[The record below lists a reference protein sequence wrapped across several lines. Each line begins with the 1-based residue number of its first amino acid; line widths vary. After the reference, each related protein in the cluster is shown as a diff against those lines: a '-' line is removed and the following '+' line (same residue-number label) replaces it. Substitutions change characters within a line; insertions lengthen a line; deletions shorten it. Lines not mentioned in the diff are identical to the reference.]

1 MSYYGGF
8 SLSPMATTA
17 MYADDVNKNK
27 GKKKSDTNDNNDDLK
42 KETTLEQKNNNA
54 DVVKENELLDNNIKQ
69 KSPVII
75 KYFKPSYIHL
85 YIEKIICNVA
95 ATSFHNNKKNFY
107 INCTLGNKFLGKT
120 SNLTFEPSSG
130 GYRSIALSN
139 FHVKISFVDYLKCLQ
154 KNNNVGICFEIRVT
168 NLNDL
173 IGVVQ
178 INGRDNND
186 RALPY
191 LDDKF
196 DNESKR
202 IKKIWLSSQLHG
214 YRNSYIMILVS
225 SSLSYNEK
233 KNDNDNSN
241 NNNKLE
247 EEDTD
252 ANSNNNN
259 YVNEDI
265 LPQCPN
271 YDRYGISVKSSA
283 ELQIQAYEWR
293 SYYDQEN
300 EFQSYQI
307 WSNMKYMKIIRQEHP
322 FSLIGMKDDKK
333 PTKIKEITDSVTSKI
348 KSTLSSNYVETHT
361 REDRL
366 KWREEIWKGSIPQDK
381 RMEAYLEL
389 SGGKI
394 KRAREGKSYF
404 KRLCNAKV
412 NETDAMQIEVDL
424 PRTFA
429 GNNFSTYDEDGNI
442 KDGER
447 IDDLRLVLGAFS
459 CRNRAIGYCQAMNYI
474 VARLLMIGEPE
485 DAFWVLCAIC
495 EDIFPGYWV
504 PSMTGVQADLKVLED
519 LIHARLPR
527 VAAKIKR
534 LEIPIT
540 GILSQYILTLFLLSP
555 SDCAF
560 KILDVILLEGG
571 NALLAVAFGYFK
583 LFEHELVEQARDF
596 HQFCNILKRKVEIF
610 HNVSEILDIAFKELN
625 EVGRKTIMVARNN
638 FRRNFNKNA
647 VFERR
652 LKSRLKK
659 NAKMKSDEEF
669 NVAYTIFK
677 QMALNNVDKDLE
689 LKKRELSV
697 DYWKLDLED
706 FRTVFIQLNPSW
718 SKDLSLIDR
727 LFVTLDR
734 THSGYVDINEFM
746 HGIQVLS
753 NGTSEEKMTLVFLAY
768 DANDS
773 NSMNQEE
780 LKSLLKTVYLVNGMD
795 LEQNALVASVEACLS
810 MILPEDDTERPNVR
824 RSLRLEKDDDG
835 SSYSSND
842 TNVKTITL
850 KPFIEL
856 HKFQPLILK
865 CFSLSLFESDDK

>member
-1 MSYYGGF
+1 MSFFGGF

-17 MYADDVNKNK
+17 LYVDNADKKYTNKTVNADAEQDV
-27 GKKKSDTNDNNDDLK
+27 KKKEEASGKDAGTTSADN
-42 KETTLEQKNNNA
+42 EIERISTPKN
-54 DVVKENELLDNNIKQ
+54 
-69 KSPVII
+69 PPMI
-75 KYFKPSYIHL
+75 KYFTPSHIHL
-85 YIEKIICNVA
+85 YIEKIICNIS
-95 ATSFHNNKKNFY
+95 ATNFKESNNLIY
-107 INCTLGNKFLGKT
+107 ITCTFGNKVLGK
-120 SNLTFEPSSG
+120 SNKIVVKASSG
-130 GYRSIALSN
+130 GYRSVAFSN
-139 FHVKISFVDYLKCLQ
+139 FYVKLKFEDYLLCLQ
-154 KNNNVGICFEIRVT
+154 KNNNVGIYFEIRLT
-168 NLNDL
+168 NVDDL
-173 IGVVQ
+173 IGVMQ
-178 INGRDNND
+178 INGDSEN
-186 RALPY
+186 AAVLPY
-191 LDDKF
+191 LDPKF
-196 DNESKR
+196 DNKSKR

-214 YRNSYIMILVS
+214 HHNSYIMLLLS
-225 SSLSYNEK
+225 SSLSY
-233 KNDNDNSN
+233 
-241 NNNKLE
+241 E
-247 EEDTD
+247 EENVNNEECDTTHVKEEVEQIEKEGRL
-252 ANSNNNN
+252 SVNN
-259 YVNEDI
+259 YVNDDI

-283 ELQIQAYEWR
+283 ELQIQSYEWR

-300 EFQSYQI
+300 EFQNYQI
-307 WSNMKYMKIIRQEHP
+307 WSNIKHMKVIRQEHP
-322 FSLIGMKDDKK
+322 FSLIGMGEDKK
-333 PTKIKEITDSVTSKI
+333 PTKIKELTESVKSKI
-348 KSTLSSNYVETHT
+348 KSTLNSNYVESHT

-366 KWREEIWKGSIPQDK
+366 KWRKEIWKGSIPRKK

-404 KRLCNAKV
+404 TRLCNAKV

-429 GNNFSTYDEDGNI
+429 GNNFSKTDEYGNI
-442 KDGER
+442 SDSSGR
-447 IDDLRLVLGAFS
+447 INDLRLVLGAFS

-474 VARLLMIGEPE
+474 VARLLMIGGAE

-504 PSMTGVQADLKVLED
+504 PSMTGVQADIKVLED

-583 LFEHELVEQARDF
+583 LFEHEFVEQARDF
-596 HQFCNILKRKVEIF
+596 NQFCNILKRKVEIY
-610 HNVSEILDIAFKELN
+610 HNISEILDIGFNELN
-625 EVGRKTIMVARNN
+625 QVGRKTIMIARNN
-638 FRRNFNKNA
+638 FRRDFNKNA

-652 LKSRLKK
+652 LKSRLKRSV
-659 NAKMKSDEEF
+659 KMKNDGEF

-677 QMALNNVDKDLE
+677 QMALSNVDKDLE

-706 FRTVFIQLNPSW
+706 FRIVFIQLNSSW
-718 SKDLSLIDR
+718 SEELSLIDR

-753 NGTSEEKMTLVFLAY
+753 NGTNEEKMALIFLAY
-768 DANDS
+768 DTNDS
-773 NSMNQEE
+773 NSINREE
-780 LKSLLKTVYLVNGMD
+780 LKSLLRTVYLVNGIN
-795 LEQNALVASVEACLS
+795 LEQNTLIASLEACMS
-810 MILPEDDTERPNVR
+810 MIAPEKTVGRRDVK
-824 RSLRLEKDDDG
+824 RSLCLEE
-835 SSYSSND
+835 NEECVRV
-842 TNVKTITL
+842 NENTISL
-850 KPFIEL
+850 ESFIQL

-865 CFSLSLFESDDK
+865 CFSLSLFERE